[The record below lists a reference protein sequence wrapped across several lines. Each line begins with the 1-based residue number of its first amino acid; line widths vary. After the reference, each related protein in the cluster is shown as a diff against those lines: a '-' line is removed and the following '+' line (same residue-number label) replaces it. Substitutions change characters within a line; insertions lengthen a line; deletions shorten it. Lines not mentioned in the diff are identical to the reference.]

1 MQGYR
6 VELECT
12 NLGSYRSN
20 EQWGD
25 WSAES
30 EHELVGISRC
40 EEYPDIV
47 SSLDIKDGEK
57 CFVVWVQWSSG
68 DSFGHHSGAY
78 SEAFAVFKDK
88 ACAEA
93 FAKALRAADV
103 EKQSII
109 TFESEDGQTITINYF
124 PFYGYF
130 ESVDFIEVAEMRM
143 GCGGR
148 NNRF

>member
-1 MQGYR
+1 MQGYK
-6 VELECT
+6 VELDCIT
-12 NLGSYRSN
+12 LSSY
-20 EQWGD
+20 EPEELYGD

-47 SSLDIKDGEK
+47 SSLDIKDGDK

-88 ACAEA
+88 VRAEA

-103 EKQSII
+103 EQQSSI

-130 ESVDFIEVAEMRM
+130 ESVDFIEVAEMTM
-143 GCGGR
+143 GSVGR
-148 NNRF
+148 NSRF